1 MSDFVGERALTI
13 ALPIRSFSG
22 GKERLS
28 SSLSSHQRRAL
39 AHQLCTN
46 LLEAVRSFHII
57 VVTNDAE
64 VEQCAQQQ
72 HLDVVNPDAGGV
84 NVAADASRVFSL
96 DHHREQIVIVHS
108 DVPRPEALPLVC
120 ALEGIAIV
128 PDHQRNGTNV
138 FSLPVDA
145 EVEFSYGEGS
155 FRRHVTCASAA
166 ARKTPCK
173 LHIVRH
179 HQLGLDIDTPNDL
192 AHPLAAPATKEF
204 FS

>member
-1 MSDFVGERALTI
+1 MSDFIGERALTI

-28 SSLSSHQRRAL
+28 SSLSTHQRRSL
-39 AHQLCTN
+39 AHQMCTN
-46 LLEAVRSFHII
+46 LLEAVRMFHII
-57 VVTNDAE
+57 VITSDTE
-64 VEQCAQQQ
+64 VEQWAEQQ
-72 HLDVVNPDAGGV
+72 HVDVVNPDAVGL
-84 NVAADASRVFSL
+84 NAAADAARTWAR

-120 ALEGIAIV
+120 DLEGIAIV

-138 FSLPVDA
+138 FSLPVHADI
-145 EVEFSYGEGS
+145 EFSYGEGS
-155 FRRHVTCASAA
+155 FQRHLTRASAA
-166 ARKTPCK
+166 AQEIPCK
-173 LHIVRH
+173 LHLVRH

-192 AHPLAAPATKEF
+192 AHPLAEPATKEL